1 MFEKILRSRIWP
13 ALNQFIA
20 TSFIFLG
27 LAVLAWGAKDIKGF
41 LSNPVRAGFVIVVL
55 AQALINAWMMYRMPP
70 HPGHEHRFDLARW
83 HSYMF
88 ETIFVLAA
96 FGDRRYLMV
105 WNENVPLRWLG
116 LGIYL
121 IGLSLSIWAN
131 ITWVNHLRNEGEHAF
146 AHPVLL
152 FDGPYRWIRYPSM
165 LNLAIYC
172 LGFAIMFR
180 SWLGLILMVPLI
192 WGIINRIDNMEK
204 VFAVEYKRNWPLR
217 RLHSKRLIPYLY

>member
-1 MFEKILRSRIWP
+1 MLDKVFKSRIWP
-13 ALNQFIA
+13 ALNQFIT

-27 LAVLAWGAKDIKGF
+27 LALLAWGMKDSRDF
-41 LSNPVRAGFVIVVL
+41 LANPVRASFVLVVL
-55 AQALINAWMMYRMPP
+55 LQALINAWMVYRTPP
-70 HPGHEHRFDLARW
+70 HPEHEYHFDLARW

-96 FGDRRYLMV
+96 FGDRRNLLA
-105 WNENVPLRWLG
+105 WNENMPLRWLG

-121 IGLSLSIWAN
+121 LGLGLSIRAN
-131 ITWVNHLRNEGEHAF
+131 LTWVNHLRREGERAF

-165 LNLAIYC
+165 LYLAIYC
-172 LGFAIMFR
+172 FGFAIIFR
-180 SWLGLILMVPLI
+180 SWVGLILMIPLI
-192 WGIINRIDNMEK
+192 WGIINRINSMEK

-217 RLHSKRLIPYLY
+217 RHHSKRLIPYLY